1 MKKLLSI
8 LFSLLLVVTLV
19 GCDSDDD
26 GGDDPA
32 ATAQV
37 RFVHASPNAGPVD
50 VLVDGEEVASGF
62 AFQGSA
68 TNPIPNVS
76 SYVEVPID
84 VDATIEVQ
92 TANGDNVFTV
102 NADQVNLEEG
112 VRYTVLAA
120 GAVGVGGGPEPIL
133 LEDRFQDLSSNQIGL
148 RLVHGSKGV
157 QSQVGPVDV
166 YLTPPNTDL
175 SQVDPLIAGFEF
187 GDDSSPNPSRPGLF
201 IPRELSGEFCFPF
214 RSAATADCRSS
225 PGSSSPVS
233 RLTFRMDRAAFRPA
247 RSSSRSLHRATKRVL
262 RSTRSNF
269 ERFCRCCLA
278 WPGRKNVER

>member
-1 MKKLLSI
+1 MKNLLSI

-37 RFVHASPNAGPVD
+37 RFVHASPNAGPVN
-50 VLVDGEEVASGF
+50 VLVDGEEVASDF
-62 AFQGSA
+62 AFRGSS
-68 TNPIPNVS
+68 TNPFPNVS
-76 SYVEVPID
+76 PYVEVPID
-84 VDATIEVQ
+84 VDADIEVQ
-92 TANGDNVFTV
+92 TADGSSVFTV
-102 NADQVNLEEG
+102 NADQVNLEEN

-133 LEDRFQDLSSNQIGL
+133 LEDRFQNLSSGQIGL

-175 SQVDPLIAGFEF
+175 SQETPLISDFEF
-187 GDDSSPNPSRPGLF
+187 GEDSSPNPDRPGLF
-201 IPRELSGEFCFPF
+201 IPRELSGGAQVVSVTP
-214 RSAATADCRSS
+214 A
-225 PGSSSPVS
+225 GSSE
-233 RLTFRMDRAAFRPA
+233 AA
-247 RSSSRSLHRATKRVL
+247 LRVQIGGDGGL
-262 RSTRSNF
+262 QVQAGQFITGIAADIPDPDGGVQAGALVIAES
-269 ERFCRCCLA
+269 A
-278 WPGRKNVER
+278 PGN

>member
-201 IPRELSGEFCFPF
+201 IPRELSGEPQVV
-214 RSAATADCRSS
+214 SITAA
-225 PGSSSPVS
+225 GSSEVLLPVQIGGDGGLQVQS
-233 RLTFRMDRAAFRPA
+233 GQFITGIAADIPDGQGGVQA
-247 RSSSRSLHRATKRVL
+247 GALVIAESA
-262 RSTRSNF
+262 
-269 ERFCRCCLA
+269 
-278 WPGRKNVER
+278 PGN